1 MASTER
7 APRRPHHPAA
17 RAAALV
23 ALGALVLAG
32 CSSSGSGSGGD
43 GGSASGGGAGTT
55 APASPYPKDDELR
68 LNQIQVIGS
77 HNSYHQRMP
86 EAATKL
92 LRTFI
97 GDAADALD
105 YQHLPL
111 PQQFAEQ
118 GVRQIELD
126 VFADPEGGLY
136 ATRHAAALI
145 DEPAESPDPAMR
157 EPGFKVF
164 HIQEIDFATSC
175 STFTACLG
183 QVKGWS
189 DANPEHV
196 PLMILVEAKDTPIPD
211 PINAGFVTPLPI
223 DAAQLDA
230 IDAEIRS
237 VFGEDDLITPDDV
250 RGSAATLEAAVLD
263 GGWPTLA
270 DSRGKV
276 MFALDNEGLRQT
288 YATGHASLAG
298 RVMFTGAQ
306 PGEPEAAFV
315 KLNDP
320 LEDGARI
327 TELVRKGYV
336 VRTRADGDT
345 EQARTGDTTMRDAAL
360 ASGAQWVSTDYPDP
374 DPTFGTDYSAR
385 FPDGDTIRCNPV
397 SAPPGCTRADLE
409 RGSAPRNPGTT
420 RP

>member
-1 MASTER
+1 ME
-7 APRRPHHPAA
+7 PRRRHTDPPRRA
-17 RAAALV
+17 RLLGAVAAAALLV
-23 ALGALVLAG
+23 GAGA
-32 CSSSGSGSGGD
+32 CSGSDSGG
-43 GGSASGGGAGTT
+43 GGSAAGGAGTT
-55 APASPYPKDDELR
+55 TTTSAFPKDDQLR

-86 EAATKL
+86 EAATKV
-92 LRTFI
+92 LRSFI
-97 GDAADALD
+97 GNAVEALD

-111 PQQFAEQ
+111 SEQFAEQ

-145 DEPAESPDPAMR
+145 GEPAESPDPAMK

-175 STFTACLG
+175 STFKACLE

-196 PLMILVEAKDTPIPD
+196 PLMILVEAKDSPIPD

-237 VFGEDDLITPDDV
+237 VFGADDLITPDDV
-250 RGSAATLEAAVLD
+250 RGDRDTLEEAVLA
-263 GGWPTLA
+263 GQWPTLA
-270 DSRGKV
+270 ESRGKV
-276 MFALDNEGLRQT
+276 MFALDNEDLRQT
-288 YATGHASLAG
+288 YAEGHPSLRG
-298 RVMFTGAQ
+298 RVLFTGSQ

-327 TELVRKGYV
+327 KELVAKGYV

-345 EQARTGDTTMRDAAL
+345 EQARSGDTTMRDAAF

-374 DPTFGTDYSAR
+374 DPSLGTDYSAR
-385 FPDGDTIRCNPV
+385 FPDGDTIRCNPI

-409 RGSAPRNPGTT
+409 RGAMPRNPGTT